1 MEKQLFNYDETDIQS
16 ILDYSQHLLDR
27 SLGEIIAEYQVS
39 PYKTYR
45 DFKEGTPSEVVDKEI
60 SMKSKGQYG
69 NYIEKYFYGYR
80 PNSDSAADFD
90 KVGVEQL
97 VFFGGNAVAELTGIG
112 QRNLLVPLFS
122 AQLFLSLEGVKAL

>member
-45 DFKEGTPSEVVDKEI
+45 DFREWT
-60 SMKSKGQYG
+60 
-69 NYIEKYFYGYR
+69 
-80 PNSDSAADFD
+80 
-90 KVGVEQL
+90 
-97 VFFGGNAVAELTGIG
+97 
-112 QRNLLVPLFS
+112 
-122 AQLFLSLEGVKAL
+122 